1 MYICTAP
8 ERTIVLKN
16 SIQGK
21 RKQYGL
27 RHRVINTIHGA
38 QGETLPEMATEIS
51 AANPN
56 FNVWDRGQMIVLLTR
71 TRRAK
76 DTIFVGYKRDTLDAL
91 KQLLLTRTQWSEYV
105 DKVLSIVTVNASENL
120 RPLD

>member
-1 MYICTAP
+1 
-8 ERTIVLKN
+8 
-16 SIQGK
+16 
-21 RKQYGL
+21 
-27 RHRVINTIHGA
+27 
-38 QGETLPEMATEIS
+38 MATKIS
-51 AANPN
+51 AADPN